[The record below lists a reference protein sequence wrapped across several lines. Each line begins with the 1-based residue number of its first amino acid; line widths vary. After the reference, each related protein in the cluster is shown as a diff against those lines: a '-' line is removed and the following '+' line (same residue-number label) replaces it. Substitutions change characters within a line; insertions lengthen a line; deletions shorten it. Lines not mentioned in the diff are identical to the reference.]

1 MSTFLNQFWP
11 MSTAMI
17 KLYSSRPAA
26 AIPLFLLLAG
36 FFGLVYHRKNIIRF
50 LVSLELL
57 ILAVNLLFI
66 TIAVYLGDPTL
77 LLLVPLVLALAACEA
92 AVGLGLLVLAYT
104 RKGGVSFQRHQT
116 LRGLC
121 AIYSFQNTFTVTRIR
136 SRR

>member
-1 MSTFLNQFWP
+1 MTTWVQDFWP
-11 MSTAMI
+11 VSTAMI
-17 KLYSSRPAA
+17 KLYTYRPAA
-26 AIPLFLLLAG
+26 AIPLLLLLAG

-66 TIAVYLGDPTL
+66 VTAVYAGEPRL

-92 AVGLGLLVLAYT
+92 AVGLGLLVLAYS

-116 LRGLC
+116 LRG
-121 AIYSFQNTFTVTRIR
+121 
-136 SRR
+136 

>member
-1 MSTFLNQFWP
+1 MTTWVQDFYPTSTDMMNIY
-11 MSTAMI
+11 T
-17 KLYSSRPAA
+17 YRPAA

-66 TIAVYLGDPTL
+66 TAAVYAGEPGL

-92 AVGLGLLVLAYT
+92 AVGLGLLVLAYS

-121 AIYSFQNTFTVTRIR
+121 AIYSSPNLFTVRFQPCQ
-136 SRR
+136 

>member
-1 MSTFLNQFWP
+1 MNSVFNQFWP
-11 MSTAMI
+11 ISTAMI
-17 KLYSSRPAA
+17 KIYTNRPAA

-57 ILAVNLLFI
+57 ILGANLLFI
-66 TIAVYLGDPTL
+66 AIAVYLVDTSL
-77 LLLVPLVLALAACEA
+77 LLLVPLILALAACEA

-116 LRGLC
+116 LRG
-121 AIYSFQNTFTVTRIR
+121 
-136 SRR
+136 